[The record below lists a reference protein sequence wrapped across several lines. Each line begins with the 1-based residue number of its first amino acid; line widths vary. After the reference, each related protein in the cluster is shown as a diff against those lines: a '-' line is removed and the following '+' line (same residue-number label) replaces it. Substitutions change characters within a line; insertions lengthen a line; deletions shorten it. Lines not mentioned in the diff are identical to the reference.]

1 MPSPQSSQMFRS
13 SVACEPCNKIS
24 EEPLQTRALKSCLQL
39 QLRLV
44 QSWRLTGKQMFFPAS
59 CVCLL
64 TTCGGKC
71 RGVFLGRRIMQARS
85 RHLTWA
91 FTRARNGRFL
101 LLCCVSSWLGA
112 RVSLQC
118 HVFTTCAE
126 KHSKLLRGSRD
137 YAFCFFVFLF
147 SDTGDVSTV
156 TAFLCR
162 FFFFRKVSVISKVQ
176 EGCI

>member
-1 MPSPQSSQMFRS
+1 M
-13 SVACEPCNKIS
+13 
-24 EEPLQTRALKSCLQL
+24 L
-39 QLRLV
+39 
-44 QSWRLTGKQMFFPAS
+44 FPTS
-59 CVCLL
+59 YVRLL

-71 RGVFLGRRIMQARS
+71 RGVFLSHRIMQARS

-101 LLCCVSSWLGA
+101 LLCRVSSSLGA

-118 HVFTTCAE
+118 CLCHVLTTCAE

-156 TAFLCR
+156 TAFLCH
-162 FFFFRKVSVISKVQ
+162 FFFFGKVSVISKIQ